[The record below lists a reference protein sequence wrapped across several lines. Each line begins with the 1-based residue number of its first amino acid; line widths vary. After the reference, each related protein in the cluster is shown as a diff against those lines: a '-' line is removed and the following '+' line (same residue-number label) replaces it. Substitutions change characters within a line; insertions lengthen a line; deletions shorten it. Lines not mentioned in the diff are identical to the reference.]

1 MEVEQFYR
9 PVKWPGTL
17 REQPQDPLI
26 CIWSLKPKLIFC
38 VNSYFNLLIYGG
50 IFFLQQLMII
60 LVKKFFPSYLWVC
73 QIEPRHTGQIICVQ
87 PLFIL
92 FQSILRKRWKKL
104 FLSEGSVILLQVHL
118 FITARNYFV
127 LVLTYSTL
135 EHLTCDL
142 VELHVLS

>member
-87 PLFIL
+87 PLFIV